1 MTYDIVG
8 MGNAIVDIL
17 AHVDD
22 AFLTRHAMHKGG
34 MQLVESHVIADL
46 RGQLQQS
53 RECSGGSVA
62 NTIAAMAQRGAN
74 TAFLGRVAD
83 DALGRVFTQDI
94 RSVGVT
100 FEPVPATEGKPTACC
115 VVCVTPDGERT
126 MNTFIGASAEFTTD
140 DLHPHAL
147 EKARML
153 YVEGYLWS
161 APEAKDAVRQAIATV
176 RAHGGKIAF
185 STSDTFCVHG
195 HRDEFLAL
203 IREDIDCL
211 FANEDEALALFPDTS
226 IEDIAAQLAIQVEY
240 LAITR
245 SSKPAIVAHKG
256 RIIHSAPI
264 PVANVVDATGA
275 GDLFAAGFLQAVL
288 SGAPLE
294 VCAQQGHAL
303 ASHIIQQLGARS
315 TTPLPLA
322 WAA

>member
-17 AHVDD
+17 AHVDE
-22 AFLTRHAMHKGG
+22 AFLTRHAMQKGG
-34 MQLVESHVIADL
+34 MQLVEASVIDTL

-62 NTIAAMAQRGAN
+62 NTIAAMAQRGAH

-100 FEPVPATEGKPTACC
+100 FEPLPAADGKPTACC

-126 MNTFIGASAEFTTD
+126 MNTFIGASAEFTHE
-140 DLHPHAL
+140 DLHTAAL
-147 EKARML
+147 EKARVL

-161 APEAKDAVRQAIATV
+161 APEAKDAIRRAIAV
-176 RAHGGKIAF
+176 VKAHGGKVAF
-185 STSDTFCVHG
+185 SASDTFCVHG
-195 HRDEFLAL
+195 HREEFLQL
-203 IREDIDCL
+203 IREDVDCL
-211 FANEDEALALFPDTS
+211 FANEDEALALFPNSTM
-226 IEDIAAQLAIQVEY
+226 EEIAARLAIQVEY

-245 SSKPAIVAHKG
+245 SSNPAYVAHKG
-256 RIIHSAPI
+256 RILHSTPTL
-264 PVANVVDATGA
+264 VNNVVDATGA
-275 GDLFAAGFLQAVL
+275 GDLFAAGFLHAML
-288 SGAPLE
+288 LRAPLE